1 MRSVTSLQEA
11 GEERREGMTSV
22 QTQDKATLP
31 SPGKWEIDP
40 SHSPVQFGAKHLG
53 LSKIRGHFS
62 NYSAEIHVGETL
74 EESRVQAVIDASSID
89 TQLDM
94 RDEHLRSPQFLDVA
108 RFSEIRFVST
118 AIEPAEERWLVRG
131 DLTIRDVTKPVAL
144 EVVYHG
150 DADDPMTQVKRA
162 GLSARLEIEREDF
175 GIRLGGPM
183 ATLVGKTVEIEI
195 EAEAVLQGN

>member
-1 MRSVTSLQEA
+1 
-11 GEERREGMTSV
+11 MTSV
-22 QTQDKATLP
+22 QTQDKGMLP
-31 SPGKWEIDP
+31 IPGKWEIDP
-40 SHSPVQFGAKHLG
+40 SHSSVQFGAKHLG

-62 NYSAEIHVGETL
+62 SYSAEIHVGESL

-94 RDEHLRSPQFLDVA
+94 RDEHLRSPQFLDA
-108 RFSEIRFVST
+108 ANFSEIRFVST
-118 AIEPAEERWLVRG
+118 AIEPAGERWLVRG
-131 DLTIRDVTKPVAL
+131 DLTIRDVTKQVAL
-144 EVVYHG
+144 EVAYHG

-175 GIRLGGPM
+175 GIRLAGPM

-195 EAEAVLQGN
+195 EAEAVFQGN